1 MSAKINPTATAEVPH
16 AVQAWVPG
24 QATTTATNKGG
35 RRPTMQELDDA
46 KFVKSCTID
55 KQSKDHM
62 YASYCASLAAV
73 PAAPA
78 IAAVAAVATVAA
90 VALPPLTSS
99 SSFLL
104 CRSPGTTWTATAS
117 STRSRSS

>member
-24 QATTTATNKGG
+24 QATATATNKGG

-78 IAAVAAVATVAA
+78 IAAVAAVVTVAA
-90 VALPPLTSS
+90 VAAAAADILFLFPPLPLS
-99 SSFLL
+99 
-104 CRSPGTTWTATAS
+104 GTTSTVTAS